1 MSEEGERHGNID
13 GCKIKEILEA
23 EPEVRIRSFFSKI

>member
-13 GCKIKEILEA
+13 GSKIKDILEA
-23 EPEVRIRSFFSKI
+23 EPKVKYSYSL